1 MTTST
6 ITPELKEKISARWG
20 EFIYATYPFDTTG
33 FLRSRKNE
41 FSNPVGHATEKAVT
55 LMVAAICGDD
65 MVDGEVE
72 SALADLI
79 RVRAIQQFTPEQAT
93 GIIFCV
99 KPILREEIL
108 PMYAG
113 QEGFANYLAM
123 ESRVD
128 SLCLMAFRM
137 YSEDRERMHMLKVD
151 EYKRRYT
158 QIIRRAEM
166 IVDRPAGEPE

>member
-1 MTTST
+1 MTTPA
-6 ITPELKEKISARWG
+6 ITPELKGKISSKWS

-41 FSNPVGHATEKAVT
+41 FANPVGHATEKAVGI
-55 LMVAAICGDD
+55 MVDAICGEE
-65 MVDGEVE
+65 MADGIVE

-99 KPILREEIL
+99 KPLLRELIL
-108 PMYAG
+108 PTLF
-113 QEGFANYLAM
+113 ETEKFKTFLEM

-151 EYKRRYT
+151 EYKRRYA

-166 IVDRPAGEPE
+166 IVEGPAGEPE